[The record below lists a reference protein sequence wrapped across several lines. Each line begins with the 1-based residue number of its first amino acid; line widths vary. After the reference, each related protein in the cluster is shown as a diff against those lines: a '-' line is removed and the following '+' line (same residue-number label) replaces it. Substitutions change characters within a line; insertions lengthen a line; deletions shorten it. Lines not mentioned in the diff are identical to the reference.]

1 MTKVETAATAVT
13 NIEDAFKLFE
23 EPGLVI
29 EFVGLPVERVA
40 SGSLEAPLAIV
51 G

>member
-1 MTKVETAATAVT
+1 MTKVETATTAVT
-13 NIEDAFKLFE
+13 NIEDALKLFE

-29 EFVGLPVERVA
+29 EFVSLPVERVA
-40 SGSLEAPLAIV
+40 SGGLKAPLAIV